1 MVQQIMIGKLP
12 VAIIKKAIKN
22 LHISVLPPDGKVRVS
37 APQKLN
43 DDVIRMAVIQR
54 LAWIKKQQAMFQ
66 QQVRQSE
73 REMVGGESHYLW
85 GKRYLL
91 DVIPGHGKHQLIPYG
106 KNKLRL
112 YVSPKT
118 TQENRQK
125 VILNYYREEL
135 KQQLAPLLDKWQKK
149 LNVKTSF
156 IGIKK
161 MKTKWGSCNPQNKR
175 IWINLELAKKPSECL
190 EYIVVHEL
198 IHLLERHHN
207 DHFIKLMD
215 QYISNWR
222 DIRELLKKTPI
233 AEEQWNF

>member
-149 LNVKTSF
+149 LNVKASF